1 MSAPLITH
9 EITLKNGVKIG
20 LRTAVPDD
28 AASLIQTIRSYAAD
42 SDYLLLTPEEFQP
55 AVEQER
61 AWIRSFQTSNNSL
74 LLLAFNGDDL
84 IGNIDLTGSPRQKLS
99 HTAVVGMGMLREWRG
114 LGLGTALLQEA
125 IAWARHNPHL
135 ELLWLQVY
143 HNNEAGL
150 ALYRKCG
157 FTEQGRQPAFIKL
170 SDGRY
175 ADNVLMG
182 LSVLS

>member
-1 MSAPLITH
+1 MSLIPH
-9 EITLKNGVKIG
+9 EIKLKNGARIT
-20 LRTAVPDD
+20 LRPAIPDD
-28 AASLIQTIRSYAAD
+28 AAGLIHTIRSYVAD

-55 AVEQER
+55 DIEQER
-61 AWIRSFQTSNNSL
+61 AWIRSFQTSSNSL

-84 IGNIDLTGSPRQKLS
+84 IGNIDLTGSPRHKLR

-114 LGLGTALLQEA
+114 QGLGTTLLQQA
-125 IAWARHNPHL
+125 ITWARHNPQL
-135 ELLWLQVY
+135 EQLWLQVY

-170 SDGRY
+170 GDGSY